1 LLGEP
6 SHGDGGAMQM
16 KTRLVK
22 YLHEQKGFDV
32 LLFEADLYAIMF
44 SLTNVK
50 NTANIDRIA
59 KENIYTCW
67 SESKVSEDLWNYYK
81 SELLGANPIYIG
93 GIDVRHSGLFLKPN

>member
-1 LLGEP
+1 MTLPIGKSIGEADIVLLGEP

-59 KENIYTCW
+59 KEKY
-67 SESKVSEDLWNYYK
+67 
-81 SELLGANPIYIG
+81 LL
-93 GIDVRHSGLFLKPN
+93 VRK